1 MDFRM
6 NVTVDVQFLPGKA
19 MKAMKSNANYE
30 YCGSEDSPNPQM
42 IESDLVVDV
51 ANANSNLNILF
62 FKLIK

>member
-1 MDFRM
+1 M
-6 NVTVDVQFLPGKA
+6 NVIVDVQFLPGKA
-19 MKAMKSNANYE
+19 MKAMKSNANYDE
-30 YCGSEDSPNPQM
+30 DCGLEDSPNPQM